1 MASPIDSSK
10 MTSRAILVI
19 VGILVLSALA
29 YFSVKYFSE
38 KSANEEN
45 AETIDNLNNE
55 ILQLEEKI
63 LNLEVAIE
71 DQNMELAEKDKLL
84 EEKYE
89 ELEAMVGRVAE
100 AKKENKAN
108 IAKIKQLESH
118 ISELKGL
125 IDQYSKQIDYL
136 KEQNRQLTGQV
147 DSLVVIEGQLTMQNK
162 TLTARNEETTR
173 ELEQTR
179 KIASALKT
187 KDFRFINIKKAGK
200 KEVEEDEFSRRTMKD
215 VRMCFTILE
224 NPITTPGERD
234 VYLVYE
240 NPDGTVNTNFTAGFS
255 GKFIHNDQ
263 EKVYTVMKSVN
274 YDNDALEV
282 CMDFSPAEENKYQKG
297 TQYVS
302 VYCDG
307 RLIGQGTFEIK

>member
-1 MASPIDSSK
+1 MASTLDSSK
-10 MTSRAILVI
+10 TTSRAILVI

-38 KSANEEN
+38 KGANEEN
-45 AETIDNLNNE
+45 VATIENLNNE

-100 AKKENKAN
+100 AKKDNKAN
-108 IAKIKQLESH
+108 IAKIKQLESRV
-118 ISELKGL
+118 SELKGL
-125 IDQYSKQIDYL
+125 VDQYSKQIEYL

-147 DSLVVIEGQLTMQNK
+147 DSLVVIEGELTVQNK
-162 TLTARNEETTR
+162 TLTARNEATSR

-187 KDFRFINIKKAGK
+187 KDFRFINIKKPGK
-200 KEVEEDEFSRRTMKD
+200 KEKEEEEFSRRTLKD
-215 VRMCFTILE
+215 IRICFTILE
-224 NPITTPGERD
+224 NPITPSGEKE

-240 NPDGTVNTNFTAGFS
+240 NPDGTANTNFTSGFS
-255 GKFIHNDQ
+255 GKFIHNDE
-263 EKVYTVMKSVN
+263 EKVYTVMKSIN
-274 YDNDALEV
+274 YENDATEV
-282 CMDFSPAEENKYQKG
+282 CMDYSPAEENKYQKG

-307 RLIGQGTFEIK
+307 RLIGQGTFEVK